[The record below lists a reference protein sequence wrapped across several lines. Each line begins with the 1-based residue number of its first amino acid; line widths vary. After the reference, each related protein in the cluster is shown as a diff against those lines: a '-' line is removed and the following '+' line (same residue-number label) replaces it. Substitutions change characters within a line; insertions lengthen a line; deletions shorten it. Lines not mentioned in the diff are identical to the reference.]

1 MTQFSAYPMTQSSGP
16 GLDSDLL
23 GLFSYFYDK
32 IVIRERVL
40 ELATSN
46 EHSGKSSPRLS
57 AVVQRSSTS
66 PSTLNLGIYK
76 FPSLKFY
83 PSNKNI
89 VELSRFTCRISG
101 FDYVVRNVWA
111 DSIRLKTASYE
122 GVPRVWRYGIQ
133 MEPYGKYQISSETS
147 SAKMDR
153 VSIANRAE
161 SLRFCDKGKFVASD
175 NRVSGHIRA
184 TLTHL
189 PHLDN
194 NSDSARL
201 LARRAAFS
209 HSPEPILQHFNVDPS
224 PLSPVHNT
232 PPLHSHMSENS
243 STSAPAPTSAVP
255 DMAQVMAQM
264 AQMISAA
271 QIISQESNPPT
282 VSVGPPPLFASTDTV
297 SLQTPVRAGSTP
309 ASGILL
315 EPVPSEWFQAHPH
328 VSTRVAFY
336 LFHASGT
343 RKTYSSGQ
351 RQYIDFVRARP
362 ALCTSPGQFL
372 PATTL
377 GILEWV
383 ASLGDRALQ
392 PKTIKAYLSSV
403 RSLHVDAGLAF
414 DAIESPTVQRLI
426 CGIKRYYG
434 EKPRHPKLPITAA
447 IMEKLSDTAPNVLL
461 QDDMN
466 FGAAYKLA
474 WSGLLRCGEFTV
486 GEKDIFNPAVHLT
499 RDSVYFVPS
508 IDNPSYVQLTL
519 PECKTDPFRKGV
531 SIIIAAVPGS
541 KFCAVTA
548 LKALFTHHP
557 LPSNS
562 PLFARTDG
570 RPMTR
575 SFFISTLRS
584 RLQLAG
590 IDTAGYS
597 GQSFRRGAATSAA
610 AAGYSDYEIQVL
622 GRWRS
627 DAYKLYR
634 DVPVDR
640 TLHLSALLHVAAA
653 AQTQLSEPLALHF
666 TPGAV
671 A

>member
-1 MTQFSAYPMTQSSGP
+1 
-16 GLDSDLL
+16 
-23 GLFSYFYDK
+23 
-32 IVIRERVL
+32 
-40 ELATSN
+40 
-46 EHSGKSSPRLS
+46 
-57 AVVQRSSTS
+57 
-66 PSTLNLGIYK
+66 
-76 FPSLKFY
+76 
-83 PSNKNI
+83 
-89 VELSRFTCRISG
+89 
-101 FDYVVRNVWA
+101 
-111 DSIRLKTASYE
+111 
-122 GVPRVWRYGIQ
+122 
-133 MEPYGKYQISSETS
+133 
-147 SAKMDR
+147 
-153 VSIANRAE
+153 
-161 SLRFCDKGKFVASD
+161 
-175 NRVSGHIRA
+175 
-184 TLTHL
+184 
-189 PHLDN
+189 
-194 NSDSARL
+194 
-201 LARRAAFS
+201 
-209 HSPEPILQHFNVDPS
+209 
-224 PLSPVHNT
+224 
-232 PPLHSHMSENS
+232 MSENS

-271 QIISQESNPPT
+271 QINSQSNPPT
-282 VSVGPPPLFASTDTV
+282 VSVGPPPLFASTDTSSKLDIRV
-297 SLQTPVRAGSTP
+297 RSKADTAEGSSDTLDKSLTPVRAGSTP

-351 RQYIDFVRARP
+351 RQYIESVRTRP

-426 CGIKRYYG
+426 YGIKRYYG

-461 QDDMN
+461 QEDMN

-548 LKALFTHHP
+548 LKAFFTHHP

-562 PLFARTDG
+562 PLFARADG

-610 AAGYSDYEIQVL
+610 AAGYSDYEIQML

-640 TLHLSALLHVAAA
+640 TLHSSALLHVAAA
-653 AQTQLSEPLALHF
+653 KPSSNWRKNREEKNSQRMALIRPALQKRKLHIY
-666 TPGAV
+666 TNTEYKTSKKGGIYLRRDYV
-671 A
+671 KLIVREWK